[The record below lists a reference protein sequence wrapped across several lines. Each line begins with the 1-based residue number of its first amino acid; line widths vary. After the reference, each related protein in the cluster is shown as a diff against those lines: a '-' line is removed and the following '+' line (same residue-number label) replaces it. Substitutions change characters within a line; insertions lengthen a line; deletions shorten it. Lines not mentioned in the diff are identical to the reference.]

1 MEILYLCTYL
11 TRTRTTTPYSL
22 FSTGSSNPFDEMSS
36 YTYAPVLYDIDNDG
50 DTDLVVGTESAGVKL
65 YFNVGGKYNARFVL
79 AYVRCMA

>member
-1 MEILYLCTYL
+1 
-11 TRTRTTTPYSL
+11 
-22 FSTGSSNPFDEMSS
+22 MSS

-50 DTDLVVGTESAGVKL
+50 DTDLVVGTDTSAGVKL